1 MSKFDRIG
9 DLITR
14 HSGDGITETVV
25 PGLSIMRST
34 MATEPLGH
42 TAKPSL
48 AFVFGGVKEAF
59 LGDARFLY
67 GVGQYL
73 VVGVSLPVTAHI
85 IAASDDDPFLGLG
98 IDLHPEAIASLLL
111 EAGPP
116 QPATERPPLGIAVS
130 DVDGPLVDALTRL
143 LDLLDERSDLRGLAP
158 AYEREVLWRVLTGPQ
173 GELVRQAGLAD
184 SRLTLVSRAIRFIRE
199 HYASSI
205 RIEDLAAIS
214 AMSPATL
221 HRHFRAVTNMTPIQ
235 FQKQL
240 RLQAARQRLLV
251 DPGDVAGAGFAVGY
265 ESASQFSREYRKLFG
280 APPGRDAQALR
291 AAAGQVVP
299 VI

>member
-1 MSKFDRIG
+1 MRRFDRIG
-9 DLITR
+9 DLIKR
-14 HSGDGITETVV
+14 HSGDGITETVI

-34 MATEPLGH
+34 TATEPLGH

-48 AFVFGGVKEAF
+48 AFVFGGLKEAF
-59 LGDARFLY
+59 LGETRFLY
-67 GVGQYL
+67 GVGQYV
-73 VVGVSLPVTAHI
+73 VVGVPLPVTAHI
-85 IAASDDDPFLGLG
+85 SAASEDAPFLGLG

-116 QPATERPPLGIAVS
+116 QPAPERPPLGIAVS
-130 DVDGPLVDALTRL
+130 DVDEPLVDALTRL
-143 LDLLDERSDLRGLAP
+143 LGLLDERADLRGLAP
-158 AYEREVLWRVLTGPQ
+158 AYGREVLWRVLTGPQ
-173 GELVRQAGLAD
+173 GDLVRQAGLAD
-184 SRLTLVSRAIRFIRE
+184 SRLTLVSHAISFIRD

-205 RIEDLAAIS
+205 TIEDLAEIS

-251 DPGDVAGAGFAVGY
+251 APGDVAGAGFAVGY
-265 ESASQFSREYRKLFG
+265 QSASQFSREYRKMFG
-280 APPGRDAQALR
+280 SPPGRDAQALR
-291 AAAGQVVP
+291 ATAGQALP

>member
-1 MSKFDRIG
+1 MSRFDRIG
-9 DLITR
+9 DLIKR
-14 HSGDGITETVV
+14 HSGGGITKTVI

-34 MATEPLGH
+34 TATEPLGH

-59 LGDARFLY
+59 LGETRFLY
-67 GVGQYL
+67 GVGQY
-73 VVGVSLPVTAHI
+73 VVIGVSLPVTAHI
-85 IAASDDDPFLGLG
+85 SVASEDDPFLGLG
-98 IDLHPEAIASLLL
+98 IDLHPEEIASLLL

-116 QPATERPPLGIAVS
+116 QPTPERPPLGIAVS
-130 DVDGPLVDALTRL
+130 DVDEPLVDALTRL
-143 LDLLDERSDLRGLAP
+143 LGLLDERTDLRGLAP

-173 GELVRQAGLAD
+173 GDLVRQAGLAD
-184 SRLTLVSRAIRFIRE
+184 SRLTLVSHAIRFIRD

-205 RIEDLAAIS
+205 TIEDLAEIS
-214 AMSPATL
+214 AISPATL

-251 DPGDVAGAGFAVGY
+251 APSDVAGAGFAVGY
-265 ESASQFSREYRKLFG
+265 ESASQFSREYRKMFG
-280 APPGRDAQALR
+280 SPPGRDAQALR
-291 AAAGQVVP
+291 AAAGQAVP

>member
-1 MSKFDRIG
+1 MHGFDRIG
-9 DLITR
+9 DLIAR
-14 HSGDGITETVV
+14 HTGDGITETAI

-34 MATEPLGH
+34 AATEPLGH
-42 TAKPSL
+42 VAKPSL

-59 LGDARFLY
+59 LSEARFLY
-67 GVGQYL
+67 GTGQYL

-85 IAASDDDPFLGLG
+85 SVASETDPFLGVG

-116 QPATERPPLGIAVS
+116 QPAPERSPLGIAVS
-130 DVDGPLVDALTRL
+130 DVDQPLVDALTRL
-143 LDLLDERSDLRGLAP
+143 LALLDEQADLRGLAP

-173 GELVRQAGLAD
+173 GDLVRQAGLAD
-184 SRLTLVSRAIRFIRE
+184 SRLTLISHAIRFIRD

-205 RIEDLAAIS
+205 RIEDLAEIS

-265 ESASQFSREYRKLFG
+265 ESASQFSREYRRMFG
-280 APPGRDAQALR
+280 SPPGRDAQALR
-291 AAAGQVVP
+291 TAAGQAVP